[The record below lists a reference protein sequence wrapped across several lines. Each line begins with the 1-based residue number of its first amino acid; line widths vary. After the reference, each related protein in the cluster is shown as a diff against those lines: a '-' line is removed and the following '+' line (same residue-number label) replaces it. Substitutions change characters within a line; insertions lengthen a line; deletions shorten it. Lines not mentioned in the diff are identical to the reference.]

1 MNNNKLTRHQ
11 KEAIGLLSIGTFL
24 EYFDLM
30 LYVHMAVLLNELF
43 FPQGD
48 PAVAKLLS
56 ALALSITF
64 FFRPLGAI
72 LIGMVG
78 DHIGRKHTIII
89 TTFIMG
95 LSCFIMANLGTYA
108 EIGIAAS
115 IGIILCRILQSF
127 SSLGE
132 IIGAQLYI
140 SEILRRPH
148 KFVASGIIEISASTG
163 GLAALIIALFST
175 YFALN
180 WRLAFW
186 FGLLV
191 SLVGLIARTRLRETP
206 DFANYKQRMKIKD
219 EMSGYKL
226 EDKVNLQKEMIDKK
240 LALAYF
246 IFSSII
252 PMCFYITYIY
262 MGDVMKKYLEMS
274 FNTIITQ
281 NLKISI
287 LTILGTIVSIL
298 FMKKTH
304 PINVLRFSLLVFLIF
319 LPFIPYLL
327 NNLLNIYT
335 LTLVQVILF
344 LPAISVFGIEI
355 CCFIYIPINRRFSFF
370 ALLFGL
376 SGALSFT
383 VFSFFL
389 IYIERYIGFYSIWII
404 YLLIGFGAFLSM
416 SYLKKLEIKRGAYH
430 NYPHED
436 FPHDDTAGKE
446 EDYDYEDLGDEYE
459 PFSHRCMYSTKLVN
473 KLDEFSK
480 EKNVKLNM
488 KLIEKAVTFAKKW
501 HDKQMRKTGD
511 HPFYFHPLKVAEMV
525 AERYCKTDV
534 IVAAILHD
542 TVEDSECTVG
552 LIEEKFNVRIAQ
564 IVDRLTNKR
573 FENGKHIKISFEET
587 INRLQKLGDDEALF
601 IKQMDRQHN
610 LETIKGLSPHKQQ
623 KMAHETHNYFIK
635 LIAIIGDRLNIHGKM
650 RLENKMFKS
659 CHDILKKKKNDF

>member
-1 MNNNKLTRHQ
+1 MSNSKLTRYQ
-11 KEAIGLLSIGTFL
+11 REAVGLLSIGTFL

-30 LYVHMAVLLNELF
+30 LYVHMSVLLNELF

-48 PAVAKLLS
+48 PAVAKLLG

-72 LIGMVG
+72 IIGAVG
-78 DHIGRKHTIII
+78 DRIGRKHTIII

-108 EIGIAAS
+108 EIGITAS

-132 IIGAQLYI
+132 IIGAQLYV

-148 KFVASGIIEISASTG
+148 KFIASGIIEISASVG
-163 GLAALIIALFST
+163 GLVALIVALFST

-219 EMSGYKL
+219 EMSGCKF
-226 EDKVNLQKEMIDKK
+226 EDKPPLQKEMIDKK

-262 MGDVMKKYLEMS
+262 MGDVMKKHLEMS
-274 FNTIITQ
+274 FSIIITQ
-281 NLKISI
+281 NLKITI

-304 PINVLRFSLLVFLIF
+304 PIKVLRFSLLIFLIF

-335 LTLVQVILF
+335 LTLIQVIMF
-344 LPAISVFGIEI
+344 LPAISVLEWKFVVLY
-355 CCFIYIPINRRFSFF
+355 IY
-370 ALLFGL
+370 
-376 SGALSFT
+376 
-383 VFSFFL
+383 
-389 IYIERYIGFYSIWII
+389 
-404 YLLIGFGAFLSM
+404 
-416 SYLKKLEIKRGAYH
+416 
-430 NYPHED
+430 
-436 FPHDDTAGKE
+436 
-446 EDYDYEDLGDEYE
+446 
-459 PFSHRCMYSTKLVN
+459 
-473 KLDEFSK
+473 
-480 EKNVKLNM
+480 
-488 KLIEKAVTFAKKW
+488 
-501 HDKQMRKTGD
+501 
-511 HPFYFHPLKVAEMV
+511 
-525 AERYCKTDV
+525 
-534 IVAAILHD
+534 
-542 TVEDSECTVG
+542 
-552 LIEEKFNVRIAQ
+552 
-564 IVDRLTNKR
+564 RLTGG
-573 FENGKHIKISFEET
+573 FHF
-587 INRLQKLGDDEALF
+587 LLYYLGC
-601 IKQMDRQHN
+601 
-610 LETIKGLSPHKQQ
+610 LEHYHLLYLAFS
-623 KMAHETHNYFIK
+623 
-635 LIAIIGDRLNIHGKM
+635 
-650 RLENKMFKS
+650 
-659 CHDILKKKKNDF
+659 